1 MDPIEKRSSRK
12 PPAKQKGELRR
23 AAQSGTE
30 RTPSTASKPSRSPG
44 APGAS
49 RERPE
54 GKREPAGDADEAR
67 RALDEELDEEL
78 DDSFPASDPPSLTE
92 KPR

>member
-1 MDPIEKRSSRK
+1 MDPIEKEPSRK
-12 PPAKQKGELRR
+12 PPEEQNGERR
-23 AAQSGTE
+23 RSAHPGTE
-30 RTPSTASKPSRSPG
+30 RTSSPESKPARTPK

-54 GKREPAGDADEAR
+54 GKREPAGADDDAK